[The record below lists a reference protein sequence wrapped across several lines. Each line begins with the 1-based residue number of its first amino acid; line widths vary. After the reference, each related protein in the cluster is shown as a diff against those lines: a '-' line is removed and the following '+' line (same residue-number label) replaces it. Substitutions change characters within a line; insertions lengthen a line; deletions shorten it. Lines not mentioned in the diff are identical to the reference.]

1 MNTVTCVPSR
11 LSRLRLRRAQRP
23 ILLLAASF
31 VALGACDDDDI
42 TVPPTASTVEVTP
55 RVSSVPTGQ
64 SVQLNAQPR
73 DASGND
79 MSGGTVTWKSLDTLV
94 ARVSE
99 TGLVTVLS
107 SGTTAITASVL
118 GATGFA
124 SIDAVGVTS
133 TVVIEGTTTG
143 NLPQGQTLQLTAAAR
158 EAGGREL
165 WRPVTWSSSAPT
177 VATVSNTGLVTSLS
191 VGTTTITATAEGRS
205 ATRTINV
212 LPPAP
217 VETVSIT
224 PATGGYLPTTVGVP
238 FTATMRDVDGGVLSG
253 RTATWSSSNTAVA
266 TVTGAGVVTA
276 LTPGTVTITATSEG
290 KSGTATYTA
299 VSGLRSGT
307 GQTFGN
313 STGAA
318 AYYAVY
324 VPAGSTQLQ
333 VTLRNGT
340 GDPDLYV
347 YRPGQALTSTPACAS
362 ETGGATVSETC
373 TLANPIA
380 GVWVMRVDAFETHAN
395 TTITA
400 TLTPTPP

>member
-1 MNTVTCVPSR
+1 MNTVPAVLSR
-11 LSRLRLRRAQRP
+11 LSRLRLRHAQRP

-205 ATRTINV
+205 
-212 LPPAP
+212 P
-217 VETVSIT
+217 
-224 PATGGYLPTTVGVP
+224 
-238 FTATMRDVDGGVLSG
+238 
-253 RTATWSSSNTAVA
+253 
-266 TVTGAGVVTA
+266 
-276 LTPGTVTITATSEG
+276 
-290 KSGTATYTA
+290 
-299 VSGLRSGT
+299 
-307 GQTFGN
+307 
-313 STGAA
+313 AA
-318 AYYAVY
+318 A
-324 VPAGSTQLQ
+324 
-333 VTLRNGT
+333 
-340 GDPDLYV
+340 
-347 YRPGQALTSTPACAS
+347 
-362 ETGGATVSETC
+362 
-373 TLANPIA
+373 
-380 GVWVMRVDAFETHAN
+380 
-395 TTITA
+395 
-400 TLTPTPP
+400 